1 MPQAYRNIR
10 VLDTTLRDGEQ
21 APGYSMNLEKKLAI
35 ARQLERLR
43 VDIIE
48 AGFPVASQ
56 DDFAAVEMIAGT
68 IRDCRVTGLCRAR
81 RDDISLTWDA
91 VQAAA
96 APMINIF
103 LAVSDIHL
111 QYKLRMSREQLLA
124 TAAEAVAYARS
135 LCAEVIFTAEDATR
149 ADRDFLAQV
158 LYVVEKAGARSIT
171 LADTVGYAAPEEMA
185 ELVTLARDRL
195 QADTVLGIHCHNDLG
210 MATANTLS
218 AIRAG
223 ADHFDCTIAGIG
235 ERAGMAALEEVAMAL
250 HTRPQYYAAQTRVN
264 TVECSRAAKLLIN
277 SIDISLH
284 PHKAVVGANAF
295 AHEAGVHQHG
305 VMAHPL
311 TYEIM
316 KPEDVGVYV
325 NRMVMGKHS
334 GKAALRER
342 LEQLGYRLRQEEV
355 EAVYSRFKV
364 LSDTKNNINDAD
376 IEGLVRGKSKQH
388 EEYALDSF
396 VVNSGTHLTATSVV
410 KLLHRGK
417 IYEHVARGETPVIA
431 AFNAV
436 DKIVKHSYPL
446 HNFSIQSISEGRTE
460 LCESTV
466 RIWNGDRVVTGRGLD
481 TDIVEACIKAYL
493 SAINNAIAAAPQ
505 AQV

>member
-1 MPQAYRNIR
+1 MPEPYRNIR

-21 APGYSMNLEKKLAI
+21 APGNSMNLETKLAI
-35 ARQLERLR
+35 AKQLERLR

-56 DDFAAVEMIAGT
+56 DDFAAVETVASNIK
-68 IRDCRVTGLCRAR
+68 DCHVTGLCRAR
-81 RDDISLTWDA
+81 KDDIATTWEA
-91 VQAAA
+91 LQGAA

-111 QYKLRMSREQLLA
+111 EHKLRISREQLLTVA
-124 TAAEAVAYARS
+124 VGAVAYARS
-135 LCAEVIFTAEDATR
+135 LCPQVIFTAEDATR
-149 ADRDFLAQV
+149 ADHDFLRQV
-158 LYVVEKAGARSIT
+158 LAAVEKAGARTIT
-171 LADTVGYAAPEEMA
+171 LADTVGYATPEEMA
-185 ELVTLARDRL
+185 ELVGLG
-195 QADTVLGIHCHNDLG
+195 QAQLCEDTVLGIHCHNDLG

-223 ADHFDCTIAGIG
+223 ASQFDCTIAGIG
-235 ERAGMAALEEVAMAL
+235 ERAGMAALEEVVMAL
-250 HTRPQYYAAQTRVN
+250 HTRPQYYRAQTRVN
-264 TVECSRAAKLLIN
+264 TVELNRAAKLLVN
-277 SIDISLH
+277 SVDISMH

-325 NRMVMGKHS
+325 NRMILGKHS

-342 LEQLGYRLRQEEV
+342 LEQLGYRLEQEEL
-355 EAVYSRFKV
+355 ESVYNRFKT
-364 LSDTKNNINDAD
+364 LSDAKKNINDAD
-376 IEGLVRGKSKQH
+376 IEALVQNKNKQH
-388 EEYALDSF
+388 QEYSLDSF
-396 VVNSGTHLTATSVV
+396 VINSGTYLTATSVV
-410 KLLHRGK
+410 KLRHQGK

-460 LCESTV
+460 LGESTV
-466 RIWNGDRVVTGRGLD
+466 QIWSGDKIITGRGLD

-493 SAINNAIAAAPQ
+493 SAINNAILQ
-505 AQV
+505 TEQETE